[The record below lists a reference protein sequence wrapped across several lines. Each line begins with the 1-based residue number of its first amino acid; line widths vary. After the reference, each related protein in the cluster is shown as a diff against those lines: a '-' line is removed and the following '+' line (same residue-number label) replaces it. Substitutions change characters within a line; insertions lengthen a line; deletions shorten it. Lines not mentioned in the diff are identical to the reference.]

1 LREKSGLTL
10 AEMRVAAREAKF
22 HEMLD
27 TMTDQITAMFEA
39 VNMRLRA

>member
-1 LREKSGLTL
+1 
-10 AEMRVAAREAKF
+10 VAAREAKF